1 MLLLL
6 ICALLVVPLPV
17 HAARSEADLFAEA
30 ESRYLGGTYAA
41 ALEAYEGFIEAYP
54 RSSLVPDAYYR
65 RAVTLLRLERWQE
78 ASDALREVE
87 ARWRATR
94 WIDYVPL
101 WQGIAL
107 YHLGSYSLA
116 LGSLDRFLAGAAD
129 ADLTPQALLHRG
141 LCLMALG
148 DAAGAEATLGKLM
161 DDWPD
166 AANRSYAR
174 VVLGTLFAR
183 GGSWDALAE
192 LTRELPPEADPW
204 SERLALLRSEALWE
218 TGRQDEA
225 AGLARGLVASRD
237 DGIAL
242 TAYQRLFA
250 AAESGGDLPA
260 MQSLTQAAEVRF
272 AASPPVLAELWTRTG
287 VASYRRGNRELA
299 EYFLARVWGLRDR
312 TPVSEIAVLYLAE
325 AMIDRDDAAAARGV
339 LEAFVASG
347 QPSSGAALMRLG
359 DAALAGGDY
368 AAAAARYAQFLERWP
383 DSERRTEAGYLLAYS
398 RYRQG
403 RFAEAAET
411 VGRFVGQPGPFA
423 RDLGRLRVALL
434 KREGRWE
441 EALAQTD
448 ALIAGDPQDAR
459 ARLERMKLLFQLGR
473 VADLPAEADALFKRL
488 PGLATEDPYAWLL
501 ASYLR
506 GLGQV
511 ARKEW
516 RAAAASL
523 EVVSEAAADRAG
535 LGVIVPWARYYLGWA
550 AVRGGSPERAVA
562 VLDGLVAA
570 WPAHEL
576 AQRALFLSGW
586 AQFALKGWTEAA
598 ERFSRAA
605 SGADRDLAVR
615 SRYLEA
621 KSLQNAGRLAEAA
634 AAFRAMADSVPP
646 TDLSDDALY
655 EYASLSDAL
664 GSTTTAAEAFARLA
678 RDYPDSPFAEKALFA
693 RAEALRKGGRNADA
707 QAAYALYRRT
717 WPKGSLVDASLYWGG
732 VTAAAAGEPFAAVL
746 VWEQLVASYPE
757 SPFRASAMLRTA
769 EVYADAR
776 QLPKALELYDRL
788 GAEYPEEA
796 LEAGAGIRAEELRY
810 QIAGVGD
817 REAEL
822 LARIR
827 AATGTARREAQ
838 VELARLYVLS
848 GEQKVE
854 DGYRLALQVAAEKDP
869 LPASRAL
876 AVAAEYL
883 YRKGDLVAAAQ
894 KFLDAAA
901 SGASDAELAA
911 SSIYRAAEMMRLAER
926 PEDVRELVRRL
937 EERFPASPWTVRAR
951 KLAGEAQP

>member
-1 MLLLL
+1 MLLIL
-6 ICALLVVPLPV
+6 ICALLALPHPA

-30 ESRYLGGTYAA
+30 ESRYLGGAYAA
-41 ALEAYEGFIEAYP
+41 AIEAYGGFIDAYP

-65 RAVTLLRLERWQE
+65 RAVALLRLERWQE

-87 ARWRATR
+87 TRWRATR

-107 YHLGSYSLA
+107 YHLGSYALA
-116 LGSLDRFLAGAAD
+116 LASLDRFLAGAAD
-129 ADLTPQALLHRG
+129 PDLTPQALLHRG

-148 DAAGAEATLGKLM
+148 DAAGAERTLAKLIA
-161 DDWPD
+161 DWPN

-174 VVLGTLFAR
+174 VVLGTLYAR
-183 GGSWDALAE
+183 AGSWSALSE
-192 LTRELPPEADPW
+192 LTRELPPETDPW
-204 SERLALLRSEALWE
+204 RERLALLRSEALWE
-218 TGRQDEA
+218 TGPQEEA
-225 AGLARGLVASRD
+225 AALARGLVASRD

-242 TAYQRLFA
+242 PAYQRLFA
-250 AAESGGDLPA
+250 AAEAGGDLPT

-272 AASPPVLAELWTRTG
+272 ASSPPVLAELWTRTG

-299 EYFLARVWGLRDR
+299 EYFLARAWGLRER
-312 TPVSEIAVLYLAE
+312 TPVGEIAALYLAE
-325 AMIDRDDAAAARGV
+325 AMIDRGDAAGARGV
-339 LEAFVASG
+339 LETFIASG
-347 QPSSGAALMRLG
+347 QPSSGAAVMRLG

-368 AAAAARYAQFLERWP
+368 AAAAARYEEFLERWP
-383 DSERRTEAGYLLAYS
+383 GSERRTEAGYLLAYS

-403 RFAEAAET
+403 RFAEAAAT
-411 VGRFVGQPGPFA
+411 VGRFAGQPGPFA
-423 RDLGRLRVALL
+423 RDLVRLRIALL

-441 EALAQTD
+441 EALAEAD

-473 VADLPAEADALFKRL
+473 VADLPAEAEALFTRV
-488 PGLATEDPYAWLL
+488 PGLAAADPYAYLL

-523 EVVSEAAADRAG
+523 DVASAPAADRAG
-535 LGVIVPWARYYLGWA
+535 LGAIVPWARYYLGWA
-550 AVRGGSPERAVA
+550 ALRGGSPDHAAV

-570 WPAHEL
+570 GPAHEL

-586 AQFALKGWTEAA
+586 AQFTLKAWTEAA
-598 ERFSRAA
+598 DRFSRAA
-605 SGADRDLAVR
+605 SGADRDLADR
-615 SRYLEA
+615 ARYLAA
-621 KSLQNAGRLAEAA
+621 KSLQNAGRLAEAS
-634 AAFRAMADSVPP
+634 AAFRAMAEAEPR

-655 EYASLSDAL
+655 EYASISDAL
-664 GSTTTAAEAFARLA
+664 GSTTAAAEAFARLA
-678 RDYPDSPFAEKALFA
+678 RDFPDSPFAENALFA

-717 WPKGSLVDASLYWGG
+717 WPRGSLVDASLYWGG
-732 VTAAAAGEPFAAVL
+732 VTAAAGGEPFAAVL
-746 VWEQLVASYPE
+746 VWEQLIAAYPE
-757 SPFRASAMLRTA
+757 SPFRASAMLKTA

-776 QLPKALELYDRL
+776 QLAKALELYDRMN
-788 GAEYPEEA
+788 AEYPEEA
-796 LEAGAGIRAEELRY
+796 LDAGAGIRAEELRY
-810 QIAGVGD
+810 QVAGVSD

-827 AATGTARREAQ
+827 TATGTARREAQ

-848 GEQKVE
+848 GEKKVE

-894 KFLDAAA
+894 KFLDAATI
-901 SGASDAELAA
+901 GASDAELAA

-937 EERFPASPWTVRAR
+937 EERFPASPWTARAR